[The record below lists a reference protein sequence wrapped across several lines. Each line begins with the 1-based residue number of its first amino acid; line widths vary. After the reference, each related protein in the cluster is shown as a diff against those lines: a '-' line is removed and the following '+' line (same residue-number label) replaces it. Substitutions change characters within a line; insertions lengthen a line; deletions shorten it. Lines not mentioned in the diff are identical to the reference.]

1 MPWNTNL
8 SRTIIPLL
16 FYKQNHAYCNTVM
29 WNLGSSFVLFVCFYD
44 FSTSWP
50 DKQRNLDP
58 TLFLDLQSQEKSLTP
73 PLTTPPPP
81 ILHSWRSKSPNDLRF
96 HLYLLLFKPSFTA
109 LRGWLIFQPIRC
121 QFLLSEFGWILWH
134 VFFKHLKWSASEYL

>member
-8 SRTIIPLL
+8 QRTIIPLP

-50 DKQRNLDP
+50 DKRRNLDP
-58 TLFLDLQSQEKSLTP
+58 TLFLDLQSQEKWPLP
-73 PLTTPPPP
+73 PTPPP
-81 ILHSWRSKSPNDLRF
+81 ILHSWRSKSANDLRF

-109 LRGWLIFQPIRC
+109 LRGCLMFQPIRC